1 MNRTQYGLILVLA
14 IFAGF
19 VGGTTADW
27 FYMGSSP
34 PDQQGSRPREEI
46 QAQRFVVIDRDGHK
60 RAILGVK
67 GDEVAIQTH
76 QSLRDAIQHLPSDS
90 PVAAQYRAALD
101 KIKTTEN
108 VSLIFYN
115 ADQHPIASLATHLE
129 TDPSIESGLLRRVSP
144 EEIQRDLLTPQ
155 HLAWHD
161 VKFVEA
167 PLLVF
172 DLPTIGKLW
181 VETTAT
187 GHSNVSMV
195 NPGRGIVG
203 MTIED
208 DGPKVVVAG
217 EEGFQTWIGTIPLET
232 GKTGTPDK
240 RNAASIVIYDKAMK
254 QVWNA
259 P

>member
-1 MNRTQYGLILVLA
+1 MNRTQYGLLLVLA

-19 VGGTTADW
+19 VGGSTADW
-27 FYMGSSP
+27 FFMGSP
-34 PDQQGSRPREEI
+34 GYVHKGAEPQEEI
-46 QAQRFVVIDRDGHK
+46 QAQRFVVIDKNGHQ
-60 RAILGVK
+60 RALLGVN
-67 GDEVAIQTH
+67 GDEVAIQARR
-76 QSLRDAIQHLPSDS
+76 SLGDAIQQLPPDS
-90 PVAAQYRAALD
+90 PLAAQYRAVLD

-115 ADQHPIASLATHLE
+115 ADHHPIASLATHLE
-129 TDPSIESGLLRRVSP
+129 TDPSTETGFLRHGSLD
-144 EEIQRDLLTPQ
+144 EMQREVLTPQ
-155 HLAWHD
+155 HLTWND

-172 DLPTIGKLW
+172 DLPAIGKLW

-187 GHSNVSMV
+187 GHSNVSML

-217 EEGFQTWIGTIPLET
+217 EEGYQTWIGTIPLEAR
-232 GKTGTPDK
+232 KAEKPDK
-240 RNAASIVIYDKAMK
+240 QAAASIVIYDKSMK
-254 QVWNA
+254 QLWNA